1 MTKRNVKLSLNPC
14 ALKGPDRGGRS
25 SRLGMFATLFTLV
38 WAPLF
43 ALFKFLAILGFA
55 VGAGTAFV
63 GVLGGVGLLVLV
75 GWFLVNLLMDA
86 TSMHDPNYRLW
97 RKSGGDPYFDLTW
110 FWPLNTDSDAVRRGQ
125 YILCPNQTCG
135 QRFPKYGSGGVCP
148 HCQIDNMDFL
158 RCGACGESIFDPNR
172 LYDQQCGIQCPGC
185 GLISRDPSQAHL
197 PVIQPGLPPTIP
209 DRRST

>member
-1 MTKRNVKLSLNPC
+1 MRKRKVELSLNPC

-43 ALFKFLAILGFA
+43 AFFKFLAILGFA
-55 VGAGTAFV
+55 VGAGTVFI

-75 GWFLVNLLMDA
+75 GWYVVNLVTDA

-110 FWPLNTDSDAVRRGQ
+110 FWPLNTDSDTVRRGQ
-125 YILCPNQTCG
+125 YILCPNPTCR
-135 QRFPKYGSGGVCP
+135 QRFSKHGTGGVCP
-148 HCQIDNMDFL
+148 HCDMQNMDFL
-158 RCGACGESIFDPNR
+158 RCGDCGESIFDPHR
-172 LYDQQCGIQCPGC
+172 MYDEQCGIQCPGC
-185 GLISRDPSQAHL
+185 GRISRSSSLSHL
-197 PVIQPGLPPTIP
+197 PIIEPALPPSLLE
-209 DRRST
+209 RRSS